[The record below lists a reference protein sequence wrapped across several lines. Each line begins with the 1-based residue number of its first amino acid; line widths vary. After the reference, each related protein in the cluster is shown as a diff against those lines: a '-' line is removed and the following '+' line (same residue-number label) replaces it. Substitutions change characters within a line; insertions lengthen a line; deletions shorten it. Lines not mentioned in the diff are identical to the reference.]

1 MNIHEHQAKGI
12 LKKFGASVPEGVYAL
27 TVEELLE
34 KVKKLNTSKYVLKA
48 QIHAGGRGKAGG
60 VKILDNI
67 EDLESEARKLLGKTL
82 VTHQTGPEG
91 REVKR
96 LYVEESSNIDKEF
109 YLSCLVDRA
118 SSKIAFISSDQG
130 GMDIEEVAA
139 KTPEKIIT
147 TKVELEEE
155 ISNKDCENILKIFN
169 LNDEAKSEAIKLLKS
184 IYKMFIS
191 TDANMV
197 EINPLILTKENKI
210 MCLDAKVNFDD
221 NALFRHPEITELR
234 DLNEEDP
241 AEIEASKHDLA
252 YIKLDGSIGCMVN
265 GAGLAMATMDIIK
278 LYGSE
283 PANFLDVGGGASKEK
298 VSAAFKIILSDK
310 NVKGILINIFG
321 GIMRCDV
328 LAQGV
333 VDAAKEMKINVPL
346 VVRLAGTNFKEGKEI
361 LDNSGLKL
369 ISAENLDDAAKKIV
383 NLGSPYSPF
392 PPSIKEQVD
401 TLQIR
406 RIWRFTNN
414 LME

>member
-12 LKKFGASVPEGVYAL
+12 LKQFGASVPQGVYAL
-27 TVEELLE
+27 TVEDLLE
-34 KVKKLNTSKYVLKA
+34 KVKTLNTSKYVLKA

-60 VKILDNI
+60 VKILDNL
-67 EDLESEARKLLGKTL
+67 EDLEKAAKELLGKTL

-96 LYVEESSNIDKEF
+96 LYVEEPSNIDKEF

-147 TKVELEEE
+147 TKVDLKDE
-155 ISNKDCENILKIFN
+155 ISNEDCESIIKIFN
-169 LNDEAKSEAIKLLKS
+169 LNDGAQKDAISLIKS

-197 EINPLILTKENKI
+197 EVNPLILTKENKI
-210 MCLDAKVNFDD
+210 ICLDAKVNFDS

-241 AEIEASKHDLA
+241 SEIEASKHDLA

-333 VDAAKEMKINVPL
+333 VDAAKEMKISVPL

-383 NLGSPYSPF
+383 EA
-392 PPSIKEQVD
+392 IK
-401 TLQIR
+401 
-406 RIWRFTNN
+406 
-414 LME
+414 

>member
-1 MNIHEHQAKGI
+1 MNIHEHQAKAI
-12 LKKFGASVPEGVYAL
+12 LKKYGAVVPEGIFSTSVDDL
-27 TVEELLE
+27 VEKAKSL
-34 KVKKLNTSKYVLKA
+34 KTDKYVLKA

-60 VKILDNI
+60 VKILNSI
-67 EDLESEARKLLGKTL
+67 QELETSAKELLGKKL

-96 LYVEESSNIDKEF
+96 LYVEVSSNIKKEF

-139 KTPEKIIT
+139 KTPDKIVT
-147 TKVELEEE
+147 TKVEFKDQ
-155 ISNKDCENILKIFN
+155 ISDEDCEKIINIFS
-169 LNDEAKSEAIKLLKS
+169 LNGSAKSEAISLIKS
-184 IYKMFIS
+184 IYKMFVS

-197 EINPLILTKENKI
+197 EINPLILTAEEKI
-210 MCLDAKVNFDD
+210 ICLDAKVNFDD
-221 NALFRHPEITELR
+221 NALFRHPEIMELR

-241 AEIEASKHDLA
+241 AEIEASKFDLA

-278 LYGSE
+278 MYGEE

-333 VDAAKEMKINVPL
+333 VDAAKEINISVPL

-383 NLGSPYSPF
+383 GA
-392 PPSIKEQVD
+392 IK
-401 TLQIR
+401 
-406 RIWRFTNN
+406 
-414 LME
+414 

>member
-1 MNIHEHQAKGI
+1 MNIHEHQAKQI
-12 LKKFGASVPEGVYAL
+12 LKKYGAVVPEGIFAL
-27 TVEELLE
+27 NVEELLE
-34 KVKKLNTSKYVLKA
+34 KVKSLKTKKYVLKA

-60 VKILDNI
+60 VKILNTID
-67 EDLESEARKLLGKTL
+67 ELELAAKELLGKTL
-82 VTHQTGPEG
+82 ITHQTGPEG

-96 LYVEESSNIDKEF
+96 LYVEESSNIEKEF

-130 GMDIEEVAA
+130 GMDIEEVAS
-139 KTPEKIIT
+139 KTPEKILT
-147 TKVELEEE
+147 TKVDINEA
-155 ISNKDCENILKIFN
+155 ISNTDCEKIIKIFDLNNDTKNQAIN
-169 LNDEAKSEAIKLLKS
+169 LIKS

-197 EINPLILTKENKI
+197 EVNPLILTKEEKI
-210 MCLDAKVNFDD
+210 VCLDAKVNFDS
-221 NALFRHPEITELR
+221 NALFRHPEIVELR
-234 DLNEEDP
+234 DLNEEDST
-241 AEIEASKHDLA
+241 EIEASKHDLA

-278 LYGSE
+278 LYGKE

-298 VSAAFKIILSDK
+298 VSEALKIILLDK

-333 VDAAKEMKINVPL
+333 VDAAKEINISVPL
-346 VVRLAGTNFKEGKEI
+346 VVRLAGTNFKQGKEI
-361 LDNSGLKL
+361 LDSSGLKL

-383 NLGSPYSPF
+383 EA
-392 PPSIKEQVD
+392 IK
-401 TLQIR
+401 
-406 RIWRFTNN
+406 
-414 LME
+414 